1 MANAFKTFTANT
13 IGFELTTIY
22 TVGSNHSLSGST
34 DTLIGLT
41 LANVTSGAV
50 EANVVIANTSGSLHR
65 IVANAPIAK
74 GGALVPIGGEQKIVL
89 ENGAKLMVATNTAN
103 SVDVVCSVLEQT

>member
-50 EANVVIANTSGSLHR
+50 ECNVIHFSSAGVTTRLL
-65 IVANAPIAK
+65 ANAPIPK
-74 GGALVPIGGEQKIVL
+74 GGALVPIGGEQKIVMEAGCSL
-89 ENGAKLMVATNTAN
+89 KVSTNTAN
-103 SVDVVCSVLEQT
+103 SVDVILSVLKQT

>member
-1 MANAFKTFTANT
+1 MANAFKTYTANT
-13 IGFELTTIY
+13 IGFEVTNINTTAGGATETI
-22 TVGSNHSLSGST
+22 
-34 DTLIGLT
+34 IGLT

-50 EANVVIANTSGSLHR
+50 EANVIHFSSTGVTTRLL
-65 IVANAPIAK
+65 ANAPIAK

-89 ENGAKLMVATNTAN
+89 ENGAKLMVSTNTAN

>member
-1 MANAFKTFTANT
+1 MANAFKTYTANT
-13 IGFELTTIY
+13 IGFEVTNINTTAGGATETI
-22 TVGSNHSLSGST
+22 
-34 DTLIGLT
+34 IGLT

-74 GGALVPIGGEQKIVL
+74 GGALVPIGGEQKIVM
-89 ENGAKLMVATNTAN
+89 EAGCSIKVSTNTAN
-103 SVDVVCSVLEQT
+103 SVDVILSVLKQT